1 MASSTPTPAR
11 PRLAGLPLMAL
22 AMFAFLALMVAPR
35 QTDAQP
41 APSIRVSANSNVSL
55 ARGVKVIAD
64 ADAHYTPADLPELR
78 RIAGDLPLHTGG
90 TLPFEVGRHV
100 LLFDVIN
107 TAPDPNVV
115 LSFLLPTV
123 QEVELIATPKL
134 GGLPQHLRTGRTLH
148 ALDRPL
154 PVVGHSLPLS
164 LRPDEP
170 YEIALFI
177 TARVPPHIHL
187 GEIELQ
193 SRRTFNQHSLRLQ
206 ITLLLSLGILLALTV
221 HSLSIW
227 ARVREQVYLYFA
239 CYTFASAML
248 WLTHY
253 ELLRIFV
260 MPDTD
265 TSLLNLT
272 ANNAMVLFVLLFSR
286 EFLSLRLV
294 SPRLARVFDAATLA
308 VTLLLGVIPIAS
320 YTLVYHLQAGAAALA
335 LSLMALG
342 VWRSWR
348 AGVSAARIFLLA
360 FSLLFIGA
368 SLTIADA
375 IILDL
380 PTATVRLATL
390 ASTALGMLAMA
401 YSVAERMQQL
411 QGRVSTA
418 ENVARTDSLTRLRNR
433 SAFEE
438 DIAAMLDA
446 EQNPDVMVVFCDL
459 DGLKSIN
466 DERGHKHGDELLF
479 AFADELQQG
488 FRDVDQIY
496 RIGGDEFVLLLPN
509 PGAPG
514 ERDWL
519 ENRVEHILERLRRRG
534 FARADVSIGAA
545 HLDEVEGDPMGALA
559 LADSRMY
566 HAKNAKKSA
575 AKDRARSLA

>member
-1 MASSTPTPAR
+1 MAFLTSQSAR
-11 PRLAGLPLMAL
+11 SPLAGVHRLALALLVFGTLLGLSPRLS
-22 AMFAFLALMVAPR
+22 
-35 QTDAQP
+35 AQP
-41 APSIRVSANSNVSL
+41 APTIRVTAQNTVSL
-55 ARGVKVIAD
+55 AGGVKVIAD
-64 ADAHYTPADLPELR
+64 PQARYAPADLPELR
-78 RIAGDLPLHTGG
+78 RIAGEIPLYPGG
-90 TLPFEVGRHV
+90 TLPYEVGRHV

-123 QEVELIATPKL
+123 QEVELIATPRL
-134 GGLPQHLRTGRTLH
+134 GGLPQHLRTGRDLH

-154 PVVGHSLPLS
+154 PVVGHSLPLA
-164 LRPDEP
+164 LRPNEP
-170 YEIALFI
+170 YELALFI

-375 IILDL
+375 LILDL

-418 ENVARTDSLTRLRNR
+418 ESVARTDSLTRLRNR
-433 SAFEE
+433 SAFED
-438 DIAAMLDA
+438 DIAAMLEA

-459 DGLKSIN
+459 DGLKTIN
-466 DERGHKHGDELLF
+466 DAHGHKHGDELLF

-488 FRDVDQIY
+488 FRDVDHIY

-514 ERDWL
+514 DRDWL
-519 ENRVEHILERLRRRG
+519 DERFSRILERLRRRG
-534 FARADVSIGAA
+534 FQRADVSTGAA
-545 HLDEVEGDPMGALA
+545 HLDEVAGDPMGALA

-566 HAKNAKKSA
+566 HIKNAKKGA
-575 AKDRARSLA
+575 ANKRAPSPA

>member
-1 MASSTPTPAR
+1 MVSSTSTS
-11 PRLAGLPLMAL
+11 PRSPWAGVYRAS
-22 AMFAFLALMVAPR
+22 LALLLFCALLGIPPHLS
-35 QTDAQP
+35 AQP
-41 APSIRVSANSNVSL
+41 APVMRVTAQNNVSL
-55 ARGVKVIAD
+55 ASGVTIIAD
-64 ADAHYTPADLPELR
+64 QEARYTPADLRDLR
-78 RIAGDLPLHTGG
+78 RLAIDLPLHTGG
-90 TLPFEVGRHV
+90 TLPYEVGRHV
-100 LLFDVIN
+100 LLFDVVN
-107 TAPDPNVV
+107 TSPDPNVV

-123 QEVELIATPKL
+123 QEIELIATPKL
-134 GGLPQHLRTGRTLH
+134 GGLPHHLRAGRNLH

-154 PVVGHSLPLS
+154 PVIGHSLPLS

-170 YEIALFI
+170 YELALFI

-239 CYTFASAML
+239 CYAFASAIL

-253 ELLRIFV
+253 EIVRIF
-260 MPDTD
+260 MLPDLD
-265 TSLLNLT
+265 TGLLNLT
-272 ANNAMVLFVLLFSR
+272 ANNAMVLFALLFAR

-294 SPRLARVFDAATLA
+294 SPRLARGFDVATLG
-308 VTLLLGVIPIAS
+308 VTLLLGINPVVN
-320 YTLVYHLQAGAAALA
+320 YTLAYHLQAGSAGLA
-335 LSLMALG
+335 LVLMSLG

-368 SLTIADA
+368 WLTIADA
-375 IILDL
+375 LFLDL

-418 ENVARTDSLTRLRNR
+418 ESVARTDRLTRLRNR

-446 EQNPDVMVVFCDL
+446 AQNPDVMVVFCDL
-459 DGLKSIN
+459 DGLKAIN
-466 DERGHKHGDELLF
+466 DEQGHKYGDELLF
-479 AFADELQQG
+479 AFADELRQG
-488 FRDVDQIY
+488 FRDIDHIY

-509 PGAPG
+509 PGPPD

-519 ENRVEHILERLRRRG
+519 NERFARILDRLRRQG
-534 FARADVSIGAA
+534 FTHADVSTGAA
-545 HLDEVEGDPMGALA
+545 HLEEVEGDPMDALA

-575 AKDRARSLA
+575 AKHRKRSLA